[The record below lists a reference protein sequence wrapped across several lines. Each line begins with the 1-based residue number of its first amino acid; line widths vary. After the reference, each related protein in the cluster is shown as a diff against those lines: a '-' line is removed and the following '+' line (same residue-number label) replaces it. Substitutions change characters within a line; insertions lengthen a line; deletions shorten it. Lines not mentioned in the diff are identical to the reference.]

1 MELFTLEQIKEFS
14 HPIEADEDLK
24 NEFIN
29 LESTLSISCVYLA
42 VKWLINQN
50 KESTYYSDYTNNQ
63 GSESVF
69 KYKSR
74 QITVGEELLLTDS
87 IGYLTKQK
95 SSIGNIRYEIAD
107 AFVHAT
113 GDNGHE
119 HFINLL
125 KKRISQ
131 MVSNNN
137 KMNNSEADNLFE
149 RISEIFNSD
158 EYCFHMDEVDMIC
171 FDCALEI
178 KNKVDSM
185 LLKDG
190 ELETNLTSVTSLFKR
205 SFEQVRYNPDS
216 KIAQRIYST
225 EDLVGMI
232 FIMCKIFQNRFKVA
246 DFYKIIREL
255 VGIWDNQQP
264 ILYDGINEEDMDTFQ
279 FAIGMYEENELYEYS
294 ILDSEISTFLNSL
307 QQEQIYSVL
316 SIMGHPRFKTNRQLA
331 QRIKKSEEYAR
342 QIKQSTEEELKKF
355 FENYDEADS
364 EDQEYAVR
372 VISNK
377 CKEMAGINE

>member
-1 MELFTLEQIKEFS
+1 MELFTLEQIKEYS

-24 NEFIN
+24 NQFIN
-29 LESTLSISCVYLA
+29 LESTLSLSCVYLA

-74 QITVGEELLLTDS
+74 QITVGEELLLTES
-87 IGYLTKQK
+87 VIYLSKQK
-95 SSIGNIRYEIAD
+95 SSKGNIRYEIAD
-107 AFVHAT
+107 AFVHAI

-137 KMNNSEADNLFE
+137 KMSNSEADNLFE

-171 FDCALEI
+171 LDCALEI
-178 KNKVDSM
+178 QKQVDSM

-190 ELETNLTSVTSLFKR
+190 ELETSLTSVTSLFKR

-225 EDLVGMI
+225 ENLVGMI
-232 FIMCKIFQNRFKVA
+232 FLMCKIFQNRFKVA

-307 QQEQIYSVL
+307 ELEQIYSVL
-316 SIMGHPRFKTNRQLA
+316 GIMGHPRFKTNRQLA
-331 QRIKKSEEYAR
+331 KKINKSEEYAR

>member
-29 LESTLSISCVYLA
+29 LESTLSLSCVYLA

-331 QRIKKSEEYAR
+331 QRINKSEEYAR

-377 CKEMAGINE
+377 CKEMARINE

>member
-331 QRIKKSEEYAR
+331 QRIYKSEEYAR

-377 CKEMAGINE
+377 CKEMARINE

>member
-307 QQEQIYSVL
+307 QMEQIYSVL
-316 SIMGHPRFKTNRQLA
+316 GIMGHPRFKTNRQLA

-377 CKEMAGINE
+377 CKEMARIYE

>member
-1 MELFTLEQIKEFS
+1 MELFTLEQIKEYS

-24 NEFIN
+24 NQFIN
-29 LESTLSISCVYLA
+29 LESTLSLSCVYLA

-74 QITVGEELLLTDS
+74 QITVGEELLLTES
-87 IGYLTKQK
+87 VIYLSKQK
-95 SSIGNIRYEIAD
+95 SSKGNIRYEIAD
-107 AFVHAT
+107 AFVHAI

-171 FDCALEI
+171 LDCALEI
-178 KNKVDSM
+178 QKQVDSM

-190 ELETNLTSVTSLFKR
+190 ELETSLTSVTSLFKR

-225 EDLVGMI
+225 ENLVGMI
-232 FIMCKIFQNRFKVA
+232 FLMCKIFQNRFKVA

-307 QQEQIYSVL
+307 ELEQIYSVL
-316 SIMGHPRFKTNRQLA
+316 GIMGHPRFKTNRQLA
-331 QRIKKSEEYAR
+331 KKINKSEEYAR

>member
-1 MELFTLEQIKEFS
+1 MELFTLEQIKEYS

-24 NEFIN
+24 NQFIN
-29 LESTLSISCVYLA
+29 LESTLSLSCVYLA

-74 QITVGEELLLTDS
+74 QITVGEELLLTES
-87 IGYLTKQK
+87 VIYLSKQK
-95 SSIGNIRYEIAD
+95 SSKGNIRYEIAD

-178 KNKVDSM
+178 QDQVDSM

-190 ELETNLTSVTSLFKR
+190 ELETNLPSVTSLFKK

-225 EDLVGMI
+225 KDLVGMI
-232 FIMCKIFQNRFKVA
+232 FLMCKIFQNRFKVA

-264 ILYDGINEEDMDTFQ
+264 ILYDGINEENMDTFQ

-307 QQEQIYSVL
+307 QKEQIYSVL
-316 SIMGHPRFKTNRQLA
+316 SILEHPRFRTNRQLA
-331 QRIKKSEEYAR
+331 QRINKSEEYAR

-364 EDQEYAVR
+364 EDQKYAVR

>member
-1 MELFTLEQIKEFS
+1 MELFTLEQIKEYS

-24 NEFIN
+24 NQFIN
-29 LESTLSISCVYLA
+29 LESTLSLSCVYLA

-74 QITVGEELLLTDS
+74 QITVGEELLLTES
-87 IGYLTKQK
+87 VIYLSKQK
-95 SSIGNIRYEIAD
+95 SSKGNIRYEIAD
-107 AFVHAT
+107 AFVHAI

-137 KMNNSEADNLFE
+137 KMSNSEADNLFE

-178 KNKVDSM
+178 QKQVDSM

-190 ELETNLTSVTSLFKR
+190 ELETSLTSVTSLFKR

-225 EDLVGMI
+225 ENLVGMI
-232 FIMCKIFQNRFKVA
+232 FLMCKIFQNRFKVA

-307 QQEQIYSVL
+307 ELEQIYSVL
-316 SIMGHPRFKTNRQLA
+316 GIMGHPRFKTNRQLA
-331 QRIKKSEEYAR
+331 KKINKSEEYAR